1 MKRISLAILLILL
14 IPSILQAEEHN
25 PSRLH
30 MGFIVGGGL
39 SYIGTLGET
48 PRWEPESLGYFAP
61 CVTYYT
67 PTGLAIRAEIAKL
80 NRSSTMMDD
89 TYYYQI
95 REISSSS
102 MHTPVTVL
110 YPISKED
117 SLNRFYVGAG
127 LYLDTIIKAG
137 LYAEH
142 DVHEIIRESIR
153 DEYGPVAY
161 GASLQLGVGLSK
173 SFYLELRYLMDLSSF
188 SAEKIAEYDLR
199 TQSLMLRIGWD
210 LTKYDLEH

>member
-14 IPSILQAEEHN
+14 IPSILPAEEHN

-80 NRSSTMMDD
+80 NRASTMMDD

-110 YPISKED
+110 YPISKDEPKQVLHRRGTLSRYD
-117 SLNRFYVGAG
+117 HQGQALRGA
-127 LYLDTIIKAG
+127 
-137 LYAEH
+137 
-142 DVHEIIRESIR
+142 RRPR
-153 DEYGPVAY
+153 DH
-161 GASLQLGVGLSK
+161 
-173 SFYLELRYLMDLSSF
+173 
-188 SAEKIAEYDLR
+188 
-199 TQSLMLRIGWD
+199 T
-210 LTKYDLEH
+210 